1 MPEKSFHE
9 KPDGVENEIFVTEGG
24 VVKREREGRDR
35 NGLFMWEKGF
45 GDGWMTKQSR
55 VVRGG

>member
-24 VVKREREGRDR
+24 NKKKWSLVKGKREGRDR
-35 NGLFMWEKGF
+35 NGPFMWEKGLET
-45 GDGWMTKQSR
+45 DG
-55 VVRGG
+55 